1 MVKSGA
7 GGACRNAKDLG
18 DLGRLEPGEVTQ
30 HENCALLGIQS
41 TETALQ
47 LIPVGHGQ
55 VLVRTGRKI
64 GWEHA
69 KVGDDATLAHR
80 FTNTGSDDET
90 VQPRVEPFRIA
101 ESGQITPGDHQRV
114 LYGILGS
121 VDIAEDPL
129 RDREEPITAR
139 ANQVGVC
146 LPIPAPCRLDEI
158 AIHGPRPLFDAQR
171 GRRPITYGTSPVSCV
186 QSTRR
191 TPLYTGPR
199 PPDRAR
205 RSRRSMPPVDVT
217 LQLDLAIRM
226 LIAAILGAA
235 IGFEREIHE
244 HPAGMRTHLLV
255 SLGSAIFTE
264 LSIFGFGVAAGGSGT
279 VDPTRIAAQVV
290 SGIGFLGAGAILK
303 YGTSIRGLTTA
314 ASLWATAAIGMAVGA
329 GSWIV
334 AVVGAAIVI
343 FSLWPLNIVIARLR
357 PQGTRESRVRL
368 HAGRLE
374 VIGEVTRQLAARRI
388 EIGEINTQRRGKGN
402 YEIEIQ
408 LRLPLGVHQQD
419 VVAQI
424 AALPDVEIL
433 EMAGDEE

>member
-1 MVKSGA
+1 
-7 GGACRNAKDLG
+7 
-18 DLGRLEPGEVTQ
+18 
-30 HENCALLGIQS
+30 
-41 TETALQ
+41 
-47 LIPVGHGQ
+47 
-55 VLVRTGRKI
+55 
-64 GWEHA
+64 
-69 KVGDDATLAHR
+69 
-80 FTNTGSDDET
+80 
-90 VQPRVEPFRIA
+90 
-101 ESGQITPGDHQRV
+101 
-114 LYGILGS
+114 
-121 VDIAEDPL
+121 
-129 RDREEPITAR
+129 
-139 ANQVGVC
+139 
-146 LPIPAPCRLDEI
+146 
-158 AIHGPRPLFDAQR
+158 
-171 GRRPITYGTSPVSCV
+171 
-186 QSTRR
+186 
-191 TPLYTGPR
+191 
-199 PPDRAR
+199 
-205 RSRRSMPPVDVT
+205 MPPIDVS
-217 LQLDLAIRM
+217 LQLDLAVRM
-226 LIAAILGAA
+226 LIAAVLGAA

-255 SLGSAIFTE
+255 ALGSAIFTL
-264 LSIFGFGVAAGGSGT
+264 LSIFGFGVSAGSSGGGSPN
-279 VDPTRIAAQVV
+279 VDPTRIAAQIV

-343 FSLWPLNIVIARLR
+343 FSLWPLNVVIARLR

-408 LRLPLGVHQQD
+408 LRLPVGVHQQD

-433 EMAGDEE
+433 EMAGAEE